1 MMGSGEDKRLRSA
14 ARRRSGSPGKFMAW
28 EILLWVVFNLA
39 GVVLGYYAVRD
50 IFLYDYYGLALGF
63 VLFVVLDAIAYFSY
77 RDAQKIPQRAS
88 VETDERNYPE
98 LAEDYIQRIQW
109 ETVHRSRRSR
119 VEPPQ
124 WKYQPILLREASDPL
139 QLSSCAS
146 VLVLFAGMIVLAMGL
161 TALDMWLKNMPFL
174 KWLAYLVVGIVLL
187 GAYLLWQD
195 QRERPRS
202 SKRRAETETESLEE

>member
-1 MMGSGEDKRLRSA
+1 
-14 ARRRSGSPGKFMAW
+14 MAW
-28 EILLWVVFNLA
+28 EILFWVVLNLA
-39 GVVLGYYAVRD
+39 GMLLGYYAVRD
-50 IFLYDYYGLALGF
+50 IFLYDHYGLALGF
-63 VLFVVLDAIAYFSY
+63 VLFVVLDVIVYFGY
-77 RDAQKIPQRAS
+77 RDAQKIPRRTS
-88 VETDERNYPE
+88 VEMDERKYPE

-109 ETVHRSRRSR
+109 ESVHRSRRSR

-124 WKYQPILLREASDPL
+124 WKYQPILLRDTSDPL

-146 VLVLFAGMIVLAMGL
+146 ALALFVGMIVLAMGL
-161 TALDMWLKNMPFL
+161 AALDMWLKNMPFL

-202 SKRRAETETESLEE
+202 SKRRAETETESSEE